1 MDIRRRYNNLYVP
14 SDFFSARLCWAEV
27 LPLHRPLKLGSR
39 ACSFH
44 VRRRNVNDLPP
55 VHDNSETCSTP
66 SDASHLYS
74 AKVYIASPHL
84 IPTLPT
90 LSPLCQTPSS
100 LSQPHPHSPNPVYNL
115 APVLS
120 TPIPA
125 LSTPSHL
132 SQPGSLFSSPTLHQH
147 CLTSTETAC
156 LPYNMTHSH
165 LTFKSSPYYNTIC
178 LHCIVRSLMENCTNQ

>member
-74 AKVYIASPHL
+74 AKVYIASPQPHPHSPNL
-84 IPTLPT
+84 IPTLPNPIPTLPTPFTT
-90 LSPLCQTPSS
+90 LSALSNPIPALSNPSP
-100 LSQPHPHSPNPVYNL
+100 LSQPHPHSPNPTISQL
-115 APVLS
+115 QSQLFQPH
-120 TPIPA
+120 PI
-125 LSTPSHL
+125 
-132 SQPGSLFSSPTLHQH
+132 FSNPDL
-147 CLTSTETAC
+147 
-156 LPYNMTHSH
+156 HSH
-165 LTFKSSPYYNTIC
+165 PQPFTNTASPQPKLPAFPTI
-178 LHCIVRSLMENCTNQ
+178 

>member
-1 MDIRRRYNNLYVP
+1 MSFVKIFFFSHLLYWNAPNKTKHTPPHHPHHSKELSVMDIRRRYNNLYVP

-74 AKVYIASPHL
+74 AKVYIASP
-84 IPTLPT
+84 
-90 LSPLCQTPSS
+90 
-100 LSQPHPHSPNPVYNL
+100 QPHPHSPNP
-115 APVLS
+115 
-120 TPIPA
+120 IPT
-125 LSTPSHL
+125 LRTPSPL
-132 SQPGSLFSSPTLHQH
+132 SQPRLQPCPPLSQLQSQLFQPHPIFPNPDLPSHPQPFTNTASPQPK
-147 CLTSTETAC
+147 
-156 LPYNMTHSH
+156 LPA
-165 LTFKSSPYYNTIC
+165 FPTI
-178 LHCIVRSLMENCTNQ
+178 